1 MNPRALL
8 NGPASGY
15 LVSAVTVIGAVV
27 LAALGHP
34 VPDQLWTL
42 AEVGLG
48 AGAGAT
54 VPGRYVESSTSTPV
68 TTPTPGEPS

>member
-8 NGPASGY
+8 AGPASGY
-15 LVSAVTVIGAVV
+15 LVSAVTVIGAVL

-54 VPGRYVESSTSTPV
+54 VPGRFVESSTSSA
-68 TTPTPGEPS
+68 TTPTTGVAP